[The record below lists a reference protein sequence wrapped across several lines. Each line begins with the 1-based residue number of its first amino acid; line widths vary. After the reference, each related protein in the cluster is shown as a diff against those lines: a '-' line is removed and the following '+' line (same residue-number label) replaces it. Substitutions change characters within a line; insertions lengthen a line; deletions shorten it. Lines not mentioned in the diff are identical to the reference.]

1 MCVQSEIIV
10 LLHCL
15 DYTGDCMC
23 NISLVPS
30 PFFFRAGR
38 RAGEKNGPGIYC
50 LRMRQS
56 IWALTFD
63 PGVKT
68 SP

>member
-1 MCVQSEIIV
+1 MIT
-10 LLHCL
+10 LDLHEHIL
-15 DYTGDCMC
+15 TKGT
-23 NISLVPS
+23 NEPSLVPS
-30 PFFFRAGR
+30 PVFFRAGR